1 MSKQQTA
8 AMMHEAVDQALDKK
22 RSELSAH
29 KAELYPETVRY
40 LTLVQI
46 DNLWAQQLEVGPWE
60 CGADYRL
67 MMGLGGPS
75 PLTVY

>member
-22 RSELSAH
+22 RAELSAH

-46 DNLWAQQLEVGPWE
+46 DNLWAQQLEV
-60 CGADYRL
+60 R
-67 MMGLGGPS
+67 GGEGGS
-75 PLTVY
+75 